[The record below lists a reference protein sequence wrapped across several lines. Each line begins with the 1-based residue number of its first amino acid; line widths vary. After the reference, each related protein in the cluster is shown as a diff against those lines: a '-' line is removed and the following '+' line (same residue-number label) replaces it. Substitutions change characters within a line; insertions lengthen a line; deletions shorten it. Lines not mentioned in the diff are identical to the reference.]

1 MMPTKIKLTYIVLR
15 NSMQREED
23 ICAMTIDMLG
33 LIARPYHA
41 LSRCGIK
48 TVEELLHMDS
58 HQLMCISKEPL
69 W

>member
-1 MMPTKIKLTYIVLR
+1 
-15 NSMQREED
+15 MQREED